1 MINKFYKT
9 IHNKYSNFFKFFF
22 FLRYLFAIFLVAICL
37 FFLIPKFFNYENKEE
52 ILKDYLLNY
61 YDIEINDYS
70 LIEFKIF
77 PLPNLAIKDVNFKV
91 KNKPIFF
98 NTKNFN
104 IFLNFRNIYN
114 YENFTAKKVLLG
126 HNKIILDIERTKDL
140 FNYFGKLKY
149 KLDVQELDLN
159 LKKKTLSIVQL
170 KRISFSNF
178 GFKKNKIEG
187 EIFEKKFKAYLD
199 KDNNNLDFRILKTG
213 IKANFNFNEINKT
226 NLISGSSK
234 ISILNN
240 YLKFN
245 FKIKNDQLE
254 IIKAKLKNKNL
265 SLSFDSLIKLDPFFE
280 LNSDIYIHK
289 IDKEII
295 NNINLEKILENKEI
309 LKKLSSTNKIN
320 YNKKKSRNN
329 LIKSH
334 FLQLNLA
341 HGGLTFLSKTSVPG
355 GLINCKGNSL
365 LIEEYPRLNFN
376 CNFNIEDKTK
386 LLKKFSVSK
395 KFNKKKLVLNV
406 VGSLNLLNKKINF
419 EKISTDKKYIF
430 KEEDINFFK
439 RTFERVLFN
448 EGFLNI
454 FRVNKI
460 RDFFLEII

>member
-1 MINKFYKT
+1 MINKIYKI
-9 IHNKYSNFFKFFF
+9 IHNKYSRILKFFF

-91 KNKPIFF
+91 KSKPIFF

-114 YENFTAKKVLLG
+114 YEDFIAKKVLLD

-199 KDNNNLDFRILKTG
+199 QDNNNLDFRILKTG

-226 NLISGSSK
+226 DLISGSSK

-245 FKIKNDQLE
+245 YKIKNDQLE

-265 SLSFDSLIKLDPFFE
+265 SFSFDSLIKLDPFFE

-289 IDKEII
+289 IDKEIF

-309 LKKLSSTNKIN
+309 LKKLSSSNKIN

-341 HGGLTFLSKTSVPG
+341 HGGLTFQSKTSVPG